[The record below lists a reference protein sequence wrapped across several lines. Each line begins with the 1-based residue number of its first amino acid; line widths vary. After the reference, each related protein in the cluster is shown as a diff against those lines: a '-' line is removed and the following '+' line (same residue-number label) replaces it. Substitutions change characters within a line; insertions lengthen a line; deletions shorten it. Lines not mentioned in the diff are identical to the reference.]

1 MLSPGRITFRLLFI
15 LLSCAATVLIDGA
28 RSSSSS
34 SGAFAQ
40 QSTAVEPT
48 AERGIQLYEHGDL
61 KGAIKALRA
70 VVKKNQD
77 DVVAW
82 NHLALALEK
91 KGEKK
96 ETSKAFRQVADLRF
110 KFFQKEFKAL
120 GEKPDDASVRRLKS
134 LNKETLDSIKSYL
147 ASNAL
152 KNETRDWYAVSN
164 LLLNQSVF
172 LELAGE
178 ALVQGQ
184 VLRWSDVQ
192 KVKLHV
198 LKKPEPGYTE
208 EARSHGTHGT
218 VVLKAMFA
226 SDGIVKDIKI
236 IKGLRRGLTE
246 RAVEAARRIEF
257 QPATVGARPV
267 SQYVQIEYNFNV
279 Y

>member
-1 MLSPGRITFRLLFI
+1 MLSPRHITFRLRFI
-15 LLSCAATVLIDGA
+15 LLSSCVAMILIGGA
-28 RSSSSS
+28 
-34 SGAFAQ
+34 SGSAVFAQ

-48 AERGIQLYEHGDL
+48 AERGILLYEHGDL

-70 VVKKNQD
+70 VVKKNPD

-96 ETSKAFRQVADLRF
+96 ETSKAFGQVADLRF
-110 KFFQKEFKAL
+110 KLFQKEFKAL
-120 GEKPDDASVRRLKS
+120 KEKTDEASIARLKS
-134 LNKETLDSIKSYL
+134 MNKETLDSIKSYL
-147 ASNAL
+147 AADAL

-164 LLLNQSVF
+164 LLLNQSIF
-172 LELAGE
+172 LELAAE
-178 ALVQGQ
+178 ALAQGQ
-184 VLRWSDVQ
+184 VLRWSDVP
-192 KVKLHV
+192 KVKLNV

-218 VVLKAMFA
+218 VVLKAMLA
-226 SDGIVKDIKI
+226 SDGTVKEIKVI
-236 IKGLRRGLTE
+236 RGLRRGLTE